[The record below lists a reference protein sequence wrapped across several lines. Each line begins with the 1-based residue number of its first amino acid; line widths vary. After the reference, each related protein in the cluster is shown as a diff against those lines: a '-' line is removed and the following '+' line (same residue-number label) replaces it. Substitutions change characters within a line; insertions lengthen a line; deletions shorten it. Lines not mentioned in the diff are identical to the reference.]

1 MALSVTLRIL
11 LCLAITA
18 ADTTVC
24 PNLRSATNFA
34 VVAASSVSN
43 TGFTTINGNLG
54 ISPSVALTGFNPAG
68 VIRGITELGTGVA
81 LQAQNDVTTAYNDCQ
96 GAPLTAQMTGIDLAG
111 KTLGPGVYKFDAAA
125 GIDTPAGILT
135 LDGKGIYI
143 FQIGSALATSGNSEI
158 RLINGAKASCI
169 FWQVGSSASLG
180 HHSTFAGNII
190 AYASVDLAAAVV
202 VNGSIYARTAAI
214 SLIAGTVTGQ
224 TSCDLC

>member
-1 MALSVTLRIL
+1 MVLSVTLRVL

-18 ADTTVC
+18 ADVIVC
-24 PNLRSATNFA
+24 PKLRSAANFS

-43 TGFTTINGNLG
+43 SGLTTINGNLG

-68 VIRGITELGTGVA
+68 VIHGITELGTGVA
-81 LQAQNDVTTAYNDCQ
+81 LQAQKDITIAYNDCQ
-96 GAPLTAQMTGIDLAG
+96 GAPLTAQMTGVDLSG
-111 KTLGPGVYKFDAAA
+111 KTLGPGVYKFDSTA

-135 LDGKGIYI
+135 LNGNGIYI

-180 HHSTFAGNII
+180 HHSIFAGNII
-190 AYASVDLAAAVV
+190 AYASVNLATAAI

-214 SLIAGTVTGQ
+214 SFIENTVTGQ
-224 TSCDLC
+224 ASCDLC